1 VLQPFATTR
10 VAVAAAVAAVRSAP
24 QQGALAVVAGPAL
37 QPKALVW
44 AGGVVA
50 GRPEGLGYPAW
61 VALPGQAVPEALAP
75 SGHLVEAVAQK
86 PAPVVGVKAALQA
99 APPVRASPG
108 KQYQNP
114 VLQLPRRLDGARE
127 GPIPGKLPR

>member
-1 VLQPFATTR
+1 
-10 VAVAAAVAAVRSAP
+10 VAQAGALMAAAVARVPAQA
-24 QQGALAVVAGPAL
+24 ALVVVAAQAL

-44 AGGVVA
+44 AEAVVA
-50 GRPEGLGYPAW
+50 GLPEGLGYPAW

-75 SGHLVEAVAQK
+75 SRHLAEAVAQK
-86 PAPVVGVKAALQA
+86 PAPVAGVKAALQP

-114 VLQLPRRLDGARE
+114 VLQPPGRHGGAHE
-127 GPIPGKLPR
+127 GPVPEKRPR